1 MKNKTVNKK
10 VLRAMSIGLAAM
22 MTVQPILATP
32 VFADDTEP
40 VDDAGSSVEATTE
53 SSSAETTTESSSAE
67 TTTESTS
74 APAPT
79 VENVTQSYTE
89 AFNATADI
97 KTSLDQAVSA
107 GRDSNEFAGYDKNN
121 GGELTNLNNAVTGT
135 VNNEVTVTG
144 IGAVDK
150 TTLDK
155 NRTDVSNAAIQLV
168 NDAKRDD
175 EKFEVDADELLKDEV
190 NSDINNIKDAEK
202 KLNDAINNQDKALE
216 ELNDNMIEITNN
228 FTGTAGL
235 INIETG
241 YYIETATSIPSATEH
256 LENATEY
263 KKDADE
269 KFEQSKADYDKA
281 AADYKTAK
289 ADLEAKQQAYNNAL
303 NAAVADDSALIT
315 AKNELETAKS
325 DCDNLEKQITEAQ
338 DALSKS
344 AIGKLAAALAKTE
357 KNANDWSSL
366 DLIMKDVIKYY
377 YFPSID
383 VNPAD
388 VIIDD
393 QFTKNLALAD
403 GTTKNERANYIKA
416 TVNGKVYYLNYICE
430 KEGTP
435 DDKISNDGRYPKMVI
450 FEKNPELLEDEHYMD
465 GNSKYDVT
473 EVTENA
479 VEVDENGVLSL
490 AVDPV
495 NGSYILNGTTYYV
508 VNQSGDVNVDNKLEE
523 GDTAANT
530 NTSYSLNEDGDVVKT
545 IKGDVTKTVIA
556 KNASLVDSDNDMT
569 LAGAK
574 AAAEESKYSSQVYVD
589 SDNNKYKFV
598 DDVLYKIVE
607 NNELEKVT
615 DDITVTAYQNVS
627 DTYSVDAS
635 AEATVDFTSTFT
647 TTVSLKGLRT
657 SLNLG
662 EMIFKTDTEEAK
674 QEINRKVFG
683 DTESGVWHKIE
694 EIFED
699 EKSKGVLDEIKNAIN
714 GAGYTVTGLSFNKVS
729 RVKKI
734 KDYSLLFDYYDA
746 LDGSLSVTFTK
757 SYKTT
762 AVSGTYSN
770 SGVSASD
777 IDDLDAISLA
787 EAVAKANAENNKV
800 KNADEL
806 VGNETFSNAVAKII
820 VDVIKDKAGDNYGL
834 GELALSTDGSSTIE
848 DKSKRT
854 YDKAKVSKN
863 GTATYGY
870 NVNGTKVSKS
880 YDTDAT
886 VSTAVFNTDELTY
899 VDKKYAAI
907 PLLND
912 NYYNYKKDKDNKDGI
927 LADLGDTD
935 SDIYKSLMKD
945 VKNANDLAKKYAEA
959 KSKAEEANKKVTDAW
974 NKVNTLIESIEKLGE
989 KSGSEYEKKLAG
1001 LKAQLDKAYENL
1013 EKAKGE
1019 KDAVD
1024 DAYERARVAYEDA
1037 VARLTP
1043 APETGDEETAPTAGG
1058 GTTTAPAPT
1067 LVTTLAGT
1075 PVFALPAGG
1084 VAAPAAGV
1092 AGARTSR
1099 GAAID
1104 SDSAAADTEDTTAKI
1119 APSKEVEEDALAI
1132 TKDTIKTIKDNETPL
1147 SSLTEDSTQK
1157 MNWWWLLLIALLGA
1171 TGEEIYR
1178 RNKKKKEEEA
1188 ALKAEIDKE

>member
-22 MTVQPILATP
+22 MTVQPVLAAP
-32 VFADDTEP
+32 VFADETEP
-40 VDDAGSSVEATTE
+40 SEGTE
-53 SSSAETTTESSSAE
+53 STVETTTESSSSEAS
-67 TTTESTS
+67 TESTS

-79 VENVTQSYTE
+79 VENVTQSYTD
-89 AFNATADI
+89 ASTATGDI
-97 KTSLDQAVSA
+97 KASLDQAVSA
-107 GRDSNEFAGYDKNN
+107 GRDSNEFPGFDENN
-121 GGELTNLNNAVTGT
+121 GGALTALNNAVTGT
-135 VNNEVTVTG
+135 E
-144 IGAVDK
+144 IGAVDSQK
-150 TTLDK
+150 LKDA
-155 NRTDVSNAAIQLV
+155 REDVSDAAITLV
-168 NDAKRDD
+168 EDAKREDKVFD
-175 EKFEVDADELLKDEV
+175 VDADELLKDEV
-190 NSDINNIKDAEK
+190 KTDVENIEK
-202 KLNDAINNQDKALE
+202 TGA
-216 ELNDNMIEITNN
+216 ELNEAVSEQETALDNLNNKIEITNS
-228 FTGTAGL
+228 FTGTDGL
-235 INIETG
+235 INLETG
-241 YYIETATSIPSATEH
+241 KIESTTSIPAATES
-256 LENATEY
+256 LEKATEL
-263 KKDADE
+263 KDEADT
-269 KFEQSKADYDKA
+269 KFEQSKADYEKA
-281 AADYKTAK
+281 AADYETAK
-289 ADLEAKQQAYNNAL
+289 ADLEAKQDAYNAAL
-303 NAAVADDSALIT
+303 NDAVADDSALVK
-315 AKNELETAKS
+315 AKAELETAQK
-325 DCDNLEKQITEAQ
+325 DCDNLVNEINEAQ
-338 DALSKS
+338 KALSNS
-344 AIGKLAAALAKTE
+344 AIAKLAAALAKTE
-357 KNANDWSSL
+357 ENANDWSSL

-377 YFPSID
+377 YFPSIGVD
-383 VNPAD
+383 SAK

-393 QFTKNLALAD
+393 QFTKNSALAD

-569 LAGAK
+569 LADAK
-574 AAAEESKYSSQVYVD
+574 AAAEESKYSSQIYVD

-598 DDVLYKIVE
+598 DDVLYKILE

-615 DDITVTAYQNVS
+615 DDITVTAYQDVS
-627 DTYSVDAS
+627 DTYSVKSS

-657 SLNLG
+657 EVSAAR
-662 EMIFKTDTEEAK
+662 IFTEEKEAK
-674 QEINRKVFG
+674 QEINRTVFG
-683 DTESGVWHKIE
+683 DTENGFWHSIE
-694 EIFED
+694 ELFED
-699 EKSKGVLDEIKNAIN
+699 EKSKGVLDKIRDAIN
-714 GAGYTVTGLSFNKVS
+714 RAGYTVTGVSFDKVS
-729 RVKKI
+729 SVRKI
-734 KDYSLLFDYYDA
+734 KDNKINKNYYDA
-746 LDGSLSVTFTK
+746 ENGSLSVTFTK
-757 SYKTT
+757 AYTT
-762 AVSGTYSN
+762 KAVSGSYS
-770 SGVSASD
+770 VSNISAAN
-777 IDDLDAISLA
+777 IDSLDAIAAA
-787 EAVAKANAENNKV
+787 ESAAKVNAEDNKV

-820 VDVIKDKAGDNYGL
+820 VDVIKRNAKTYGL
-834 GELALSTDGSSTIE
+834 GELSFST
-848 DKSKRT
+848 KRSYT
-854 YDKAKVSKN
+854 VENKREYEAAKVSTN

-870 NVNGTKVSKS
+870 EVKGTKVSKS

-899 VDKKYAAI
+899 VDKKYAEI

-912 NYYNYKKDKDNKDGI
+912 NYYNYKNGKSTEGI
-927 LADLGDTD
+927 LADLGDKN
-935 SDIYKSLMKD
+935 SEIYKTLMKD
-945 VKNANDLAKKYAEA
+945 VENANDLADKY
-959 KSKAEEANKKVTDAW
+959 EEARQKVLTA
-974 NKVNTLIESIEKLGE
+974 NEKVKAAQEKVNALIESINALKNA
-989 KSGSEYEKKLAG
+989 SGSEYEKKLDA
-1001 LKAQLDKAYENL
+1001 LKNKLTAAQEKL
-1013 EKAKGE
+1013 EEATKQK
-1019 KDAVD
+1019 KLVD
-1024 DAYERARVAYEDA
+1024 DAYERALAAYEDA

-1043 APETGDEETAPTAGG
+1043 APATGDEETSPAGG
-1058 GTTTAPAPT
+1058 GTTTPAPAPAPAA
-1067 LVTTLAGT
+1067 TLAGAPAFT
-1075 PVFALPAGG
+1075 LPLVAD
-1084 VAAPAAGV
+1084 AAPAAGV
-1092 AGARTSR
+1092 AGARTIR
-1099 GAAID
+1099 GTAAD
-1104 SDSAAADTEDTTAKI
+1104 SDSDSTADTTAKI
-1119 APSKEVEEDALAI
+1119 APEKEVEEDALAI

-1188 ALKAEIDKE
+1188 ALKAEVDKK

>member
-40 VDDAGSSVEATTE
+40 VDDTGSSVESTAE
-53 SSSAETTTESSSAE
+53 SSSADTTTESSSE
-67 TTTESTS
+67 
-74 APAPT
+74 PAPT
-79 VENVTQSYTE
+79 VGNVSQSYTD
-89 AFNATADI
+89 ASKATGDI
-97 KTSLDQAVSA
+97 KASLDPAVSA
-107 GRDSNEFAGYDKNN
+107 GRDSNEFASFDQNN
-121 GGELTNLNNAVTGT
+121 GGELTNLNNAVVDT
-135 VNNEVTVTG
+135 V
-144 IGAVDK
+144 IGAVDAE
-150 TTLDK
+150 TLNA
-155 NRTDVSNAAIQLV
+155 NRAEVSDAAIQLV
-168 NDAKRDD
+168 EDAKRDD
-175 EKFEVDADELLKDEV
+175 RKDDKKFEVDADELLKGQV
-190 NSDINNIKDAEK
+190 NTDIKNIETAENN
-202 KLNDAINNQDKALE
+202 LNDAINVQDTALD
-216 ELNDNMIEITNN
+216 ELNKKIEITNK
-228 FTGTAGL
+228 FTGTDGF

-241 YYIETATSIPSATEH
+241 KIEDATSIPAATES
-256 LENATEY
+256 LGAATAL
-263 KKDADE
+263 KDGADK
-269 KFEQSKADYDKA
+269 KFEDSKAAYDKA
-281 AADYKTAK
+281 ADDYKTAK
-289 ADLEAKQQAYNNAL
+289 AELDKKQQAYNDAL
-303 NAAVADDSALIT
+303 NAAVADESALAN
-315 AKNELETAKS
+315 AKAELETAQK
-325 DCDNLEKQITEAQ
+325 DCETLETEISEAQ
-338 DALSKS
+338 TALSNS
-344 AIGKLAAALAKTE
+344 AIGKLASALEKTKE
-357 KNANDWSSL
+357 NANDWSSL

-377 YFPSID
+377 YFPSIG
-383 VNPAD
+383 VNAAD
-388 VIIDD
+388 VKIDD
-393 QFTKNLALAD
+393 QFTKNSALAD
-403 GTTKNERANYIKA
+403 GTKNERANYIKA
-416 TVNGKVYYLNYICE
+416 TVGEKVYYLNYICE
-430 KEGTP
+430 KDGTP
-435 DDKISNDGRYPKMVI
+435 DNKINNDGRYPKMVI
-450 FEKNPELLEDEHYMD
+450 FEKNPELIEEEHYED
-465 GNSKYDVT
+465 GNSKYDVNK
-473 EVTENA
+473 VTKNA
-479 VEVDENGVLSL
+479 VKADENGVLSL

-508 VNQSGDVNVDNKLEE
+508 VNQSENVTVDNKLEE

-545 IKGDVTKTVIA
+545 IKGDVTKTEIAESASLVESDTNMTLVDA
-556 KNASLVDSDNDMT
+556 KNA
-569 LAGAK
+569 
-574 AAAEESKYSSQVYVD
+574 AEKGKSSSQVYVD

-598 DDVLYKIVE
+598 DNVLYKILE

-615 DDITVTAYQNVS
+615 DDITVTAYQDVS

-635 AEATVDFTSTFT
+635 AKATVDFTSTFT
-647 TTVSLKGLRT
+647 TRVSLKGLRT
-657 SLNLG
+657 EVSAIRTGKG
-662 EMIFKTDTEEAK
+662 EQKEAL

-683 DTESGVWHKIE
+683 DTESGFWHKIE

-699 EKSKGVLDEIKNAIN
+699 EKSKGVLGEIKNAIN
-714 GAGYTVTGLSFNKVS
+714 GAGYTVTDLSFNKVS

-734 KDYSLLFDYYDA
+734 TDDSKRFNYYEA
-746 LDGSLSVTFTK
+746 QDGSLSLTFIKKLTTK
-757 SYKTT
+757 EEEGKYSQDNLLESEVSSINAKLNAENAAKT
-762 AVSGTYSN
+762 
-770 SGVSASD
+770 
-777 IDDLDAISLA
+777 
-787 EAVAKANAENNKV
+787 NAENNKAI
-800 KNADEL
+800 NADSKAKEL
-806 VGNETFSNAVAKII
+806 ELSNAVAQII
-820 VDVIKDKAGDNYGL
+820 INAIKNSSAGKTYNF

-854 YDKAKVSKN
+854 YDEAKVSKN

-870 NVNGTKVSKS
+870 NVKGTKVSKS

-899 VDKKYAAI
+899 VDKNYAAT

-912 NYYNYKKDKDNKDGI
+912 NYYNYKNGKSTNGI

-945 VKNANDLAKKYAEA
+945 VENANKLAAKYADA
-959 KSKAEEANKKVTDAW
+959 KSKAEEANNKVKDAQKKVNA
-974 NKVNTLIESIEKLGE
+974 LIESIKALS
-989 KSGSEYEKKLAG
+989 KNSGSEYEKKLAE
-1001 LKAQLDKAYENL
+1001 LKAKLDEAQKNL
-1013 EKAKGE
+1013 EDAT
-1019 KDAVD
+1019 KDKVAVD
-1024 DAYERARVAYEDA
+1024 EAYERALAAYEDA

-1043 APETGDEETAPTAGG
+1043 APATGDEETAPTAGG

-1075 PVFALPAGG
+1075 PVFALPTGG

-1119 APSKEVEEDALAI
+1119 APTKEVEEDALAI

>member
-53 SSSAETTTESSSAE
+53 SSSAETTTESSSE
-67 TTTESTS
+67 
-74 APAPT
+74 PATT
-79 VENVTQSYTE
+79 VENVSQSY
-89 AFNATADI
+89 ADASNATADI
-97 KTSLDQAVSA
+97 KTPLDQAVSA
-107 GRDSNEFAGYDKNN
+107 GRDSDEFAGFDQNN
-121 GGELTNLNNAVTGT
+121 GGVLTNLNNAVVGT
-135 VNNEVTVTG
+135 E
-144 IGAVDK
+144 IGAVDAN
-150 TTLDK
+150 TLNA
-155 NRTDVSNAAIQLV
+155 NRTDVSDAAIQLV

-175 EKFEVDADELLKDEV
+175 EKFDVDADELLQGQV
-190 NSDINNIKDAEK
+190 NTDINSIVTAEK
-202 KLNDAINNQDKALE
+202 NLNEAINNQDKALD
-216 ELNDNMIEITNN
+216 ELNKKIEITND
-228 FTGTAGL
+228 FTGTDGL
-235 INIETG
+235 INLETG
-241 YYIETATSIPSATEH
+241 KIENATSIPAATES
-256 LENATEY
+256 LGAATAL
-263 KKDADE
+263 KDGADK
-269 KFEQSKADYDKA
+269 KFEDSKAAYEEA
-281 AADYKTAK
+281 ESNYKTAK
-289 ADLEAKQQAYNNAL
+289 DDLKAKQQAYNEAL
-303 NAAVADDSALIT
+303 NAAVADDSAL
-315 AKNELETAKS
+315 AKAKAELETAQKDCETLESKIS
-325 DCDNLEKQITEAQ
+325 DAQ
-338 DALSKS
+338 KALSDS
-344 AIGKLAAALAKTE
+344 AIGKLASALEKTE

-366 DLIMKDVIKYY
+366 DLIMKDVIQYY
-377 YFPSID
+377 YFPSIGI
-383 VNPAD
+383 PAAD
-388 VIIDD
+388 VKIDD
-393 QFTKNLALAD
+393 QFTKNSALAD
-403 GTTKNERANYIKA
+403 GTKNERANYIKA
-416 TVNGKVYYLNYICE
+416 TVGEKVYYLNYICE
-430 KEGTP
+430 KDGTP
-435 DDKISNDGRYPKMVI
+435 DNKISNDGRYPKMVI
-450 FEKNPELLEDEHYMD
+450 FEKNPELIEDEHYED
-465 GNSKYDVT
+465 GNSKYDVN

-479 VEVDENGVLSL
+479 VEADENGVLSL

-508 VNQSGDVNVDNKLEE
+508 VNQSENVTVDNKLEG

-556 KNASLVDSDNDMT
+556 ESASLVESGTKMT
-569 LAGAK
+569 LADAK
-574 AAAEESKYSSQVYVD
+574 IAAAEGKSSSQVYVD
-589 SDNNKYKFV
+589 DDNNKYKFI
-598 DDVLYKIVE
+598 DDVLYKILE
-607 NNELEKVT
+607 NNDLEKVT

-657 SLNLG
+657 EVSAAR
-662 EMIFKTDTEEAK
+662 IWTEKKEAI

-683 DTESGVWHKIE
+683 DTESGFWHKIE

-699 EKSKGVLDEIKNAIN
+699 EKSKGVLGEIKNAIN

-729 RVKKI
+729 SVEKI
-734 KDYSLLFDYYDA
+734 KDDSLLSNYYDA

-777 IDDLDAISLA
+777 IDGLDAISLA
-787 EAVAKANAENNKV
+787 ETAAKANAENNEV

-820 VDVIKDKAGDNYGL
+820 VDVIKKQANNYGL
-834 GELALSTDGSSTIE
+834 RELSFSTMGSSTVE
-848 DKSKRT
+848 DKDKRE
-854 YDKAKVSKN
+854 YGAAKVSTK

-886 VSTAVFNTDELTY
+886 VSTAVFNTDKLTY
-899 VDKKYAAI
+899 VDKKYADI

-912 NYYNYKKDKDNKDGI
+912 NYYNYKNGNSEEGI
-927 LADLGDTD
+927 WADLGDTD

-945 VKNANDLAKKYAEA
+945 VENANKLAAKYAEA
-959 KSKAEEANKKVTDAW
+959 KGKAEEAN
-974 NKVNTLIESIEKLGE
+974 NKVKSARKEVNDLIDSIIKLRDNSDSEYKNKLAEAQEKLKE
-989 KSGSEYEKKLAG
+989 ATK
-1001 LKAQLDKAYENL
+1001 DKE
-1013 EKAKGE
+1013 
-1019 KDAVD
+1019 AVD
-1024 DAYERARVAYEDA
+1024 GAYKRALAAYEDA

-1043 APETGDEETAPTAGG
+1043 APATGDEETAPTVGG

-1067 LVTTLAGT
+1067 LVTTLAGA
-1075 PVFALPAGG
+1075 PEFALPAGG

-1104 SDSAAADTEDTTAKI
+1104 ADSAAADTEDTTAKI
-1119 APSKEVEEDALAI
+1119 APTKEVEEDALAI

>member
-40 VDDAGSSVEATTE
+40 VDDAGSSVEATAE
-53 SSSAETTTESSSAE
+53 SSSGETTTESSSAE

-89 AFNATADI
+89 ASKATGDI
-97 KTSLDQAVSA
+97 KDSLDQAVSA
-107 GRDSNEFAGYDKNN
+107 GRDSNEFAGFDQNN
-121 GGELTNLNNAVTGT
+121 GGELTNLNNAVVGT
-135 VNNEVTVTG
+135 E
-144 IGAVDK
+144 IGAVDAN
-150 TTLDK
+150 TLNA
-155 NRTDVSNAAIQLV
+155 NRTDVSNSAIQLV

-175 EKFEVDADELLKDEV
+175 EKFDVDADELLKDEV
-190 NSDINNIKDAEK
+190 NSDIEDIKKADKDLNN
-202 KLNDAINNQDKALE
+202 AINAQDTALD
-216 ELNDNMIEITNN
+216 ELNKKIEITNS
-228 FTGTAGL
+228 FTGTDGL
-235 INIETG
+235 INLETG
-241 YYIETATSIPSATEH
+241 KIESATSIPAATES
-256 LENATEY
+256 LENATEL
-263 KKDADE
+263 KDEADK

-281 AADYKTAK
+281 ADDYKTAK
-289 ADLEAKQQAYNNAL
+289 ADLEAKQQAYNEAL
-303 NAAVADDSALIT
+303 NAAVADDSAL
-315 AKNELETAKS
+315 AKAKAELETAQK
-325 DCDNLEKQITEAQ
+325 DCDNLVTEINQAQ
-338 DALSKS
+338 EALSKS
-344 AIGKLAAALAKTE
+344 AIGKLASALAKTKE
-357 KNANDWSSL
+357 NANDWSSL

-377 YFPSID
+377 YFPSIG
-383 VNPAD
+383 VNAAD
-388 VIIDD
+388 VVIDA
-393 QFTKNLALAD
+393 QFTKNSALAD
-403 GTTKNERANYIKA
+403 GTKNERANYIKA
-416 TVNGKVYYLNYICE
+416 TVGEKVYYLNYICE
-430 KEGTP
+430 KDGTP
-435 DDKISNDGRYPKMVI
+435 DNQIKNDGRYPKMVI
-450 FEKNPELLEDEHYMD
+450 FEKNPELIEDEHYEN
-465 GNSKYDVT
+465 GNSKYNVN

-479 VEVDENGVLSL
+479 VKADENGVLSL

-508 VNQSGDVNVDNKLEE
+508 VNQSENVTVDNKLEG

-530 NTSYSLNEDGDVVKT
+530 NISYSLNENGDVVKT

-556 KNASLVDSDNDMT
+556 KGTSLVESGANMT
-569 LAGAK
+569 LADAK
-574 AAAEESKYSSQVYVD
+574 IAAEESKSSSQVYVD
-589 SDNNKYKFV
+589 ADNNKYKFV
-598 DDVLYKIVE
+598 DDVLYKILE

-615 DDITVTAYQNVS
+615 DDITVTAYQDVS

-657 SLNLG
+657 EVSAIRTGKG
-662 EMIFKTDTEEAK
+662 EQKEAL

-683 DTESGVWHKIE
+683 DTESGFWHKIE

-699 EKSKGVLDEIKNAIN
+699 EKSKGVLGEIKNAIN

-729 RVKKI
+729 HVEQI
-734 KDYSLLFDYYDA
+734 KDDSWRFNYYDA

-777 IDDLDAISLA
+777 IDGLDAISLA
-787 EAVAKANAENNKV
+787 ETAAKANAENNKV

-820 VDVIKDKAGDNYGL
+820 VDVIKKQANNYGL
-834 GELALSTDGSSTIE
+834 RELSLSTTGSSTVE
-848 DKSKRT
+848 NNRK
-854 YDKAKVSKN
+854 YEVAKVSTN

-899 VDKKYAAI
+899 VDKKYAAT

-912 NYYNYKKDKDNKDGI
+912 NYYNYKNGNSKEGI
-927 LADLGDTD
+927 WADLGDTD
-935 SDIYKSLMKD
+935 SDIYKKLMTD
-945 VKNANDLAKKYAEA
+945 VKNANDLAAKYEDA
-959 KSKAEEANKKVTDAW
+959 KTKAVKAKEKVEDAQKKVNA
-974 NKVNTLIESIEKLGE
+974 LIDSINALKNV
-989 KSGSEYEKKLAG
+989 SGSEYEKKLAG
-1001 LKAQLDKAYENL
+1001 LEKKLAEAL
-1013 EKAKGE
+1013 EHLNEATDE
-1019 KDAVD
+1019 KKAVD
-1024 DAYERARVAYEDA
+1024 DAYDRARVAYEDA

-1043 APETGDEETAPTAGG
+1043 APATGDEETAPTAGG

-1119 APSKEVEEDALAI
+1119 APTKEVEEDALAI

-1188 ALKAEIDKE
+1188 ALKAEIDNE

>member
-40 VDDAGSSVEATTE
+40 VDDAGSSVEATVE
-53 SSSAETTTESSSAE
+53 SSSAETTTESSSE
-67 TTTESTS
+67 
-74 APAPT
+74 PAPT
-79 VENVTQSYTE
+79 VENVADSYSE
-89 AFNATADI
+89 ASSATGDI
-97 KTSLDQAVSA
+97 KASLDQAVSA
-107 GRDSNEFAGYDKNN
+107 GRDSDEFASFDQNN
-121 GGELTNLNNAVTGT
+121 GGELTNLNNAVVDT
-135 VNNEVTVTG
+135 V
-144 IGAVDK
+144 IGAVDAE
-150 TTLDK
+150 TLNA
-155 NRTDVSNAAIQLV
+155 NRAEVSDAAIQLV
-168 NDAKRDD
+168 EDAKRDD
-175 EKFEVDADELLKDEV
+175 RKDDKKFEVDADELLKGQV
-190 NSDINNIKDAEK
+190 NTDIKNIETAENN
-202 KLNDAINNQDKALE
+202 LNDAINVQDTALD
-216 ELNDNMIEITNN
+216 ELNKKIEITNK
-228 FTGTAGL
+228 FTGTDGF

-241 YYIETATSIPSATEH
+241 KIEDATSIPAATES
-256 LENATEY
+256 LGAATAL
-263 KKDADE
+263 KDGADK
-269 KFEQSKADYDKA
+269 KFEDSKAAYDKA
-281 AADYKTAK
+281 ADDYKTAK
-289 ADLEAKQQAYNNAL
+289 AELDKKQQAYNDAL
-303 NAAVADDSALIT
+303 NAAVADESALAN
-315 AKNELETAKS
+315 AKAELETAQK
-325 DCDNLEKQITEAQ
+325 DCETLETEISEAQ
-338 DALSKS
+338 TALSNS
-344 AIGKLAAALAKTE
+344 AIGKLASALEKTKE
-357 KNANDWSSL
+357 NANDWSSL

-377 YFPSID
+377 YFPSIG
-383 VNPAD
+383 VNAAD
-388 VIIDD
+388 VKIDD
-393 QFTKNLALAD
+393 QFTKNSALAD
-403 GTTKNERANYIKA
+403 GTKNERANYIKA
-416 TVNGKVYYLNYICE
+416 TVGEKVYYLNYICE
-430 KEGTP
+430 KDGTP
-435 DDKISNDGRYPKMVI
+435 DNKINNDGRYPKMVI
-450 FEKNPELLEDEHYMD
+450 FEKNPELIEEEHYED
-465 GNSKYDVT
+465 GNSKYDVNK
-473 EVTENA
+473 VTKNA
-479 VEVDENGVLSL
+479 VKADENGVLSL

-508 VNQSGDVNVDNKLEE
+508 VNQSENVTVDNKLEE

-545 IKGDVTKTVIA
+545 IKGDVTKTEIAESASLVESDTNMTLVDA
-556 KNASLVDSDNDMT
+556 KNA
-569 LAGAK
+569 
-574 AAAEESKYSSQVYVD
+574 AEKGKSSSQVYVD

-598 DDVLYKIVE
+598 DDVLYKILE

-615 DDITVTAYQNVS
+615 DDITVTAYQDVS

-635 AEATVDFTSTFT
+635 AKATVDFTSTFT
-647 TTVSLKGLRT
+647 TRVSLKGLRT
-657 SLNLG
+657 EVSAIRTGKG
-662 EMIFKTDTEEAK
+662 EQKEAL

-683 DTESGVWHKIE
+683 DTESGFWHKIE

-699 EKSKGVLDEIKNAIN
+699 EKSKGVLGEIKNAIN

-729 RVKKI
+729 HVEQI
-734 KDYSLLFDYYDA
+734 KDDSWRFNYYDA

-777 IDDLDAISLA
+777 IDGLDAISLA
-787 EAVAKANAENNKV
+787 ETAAKANAENNKV

-820 VDVIKDKAGDNYGL
+820 VDVIKKQANNYGL
-834 GELALSTDGSSTIE
+834 RELSFSTMGSSTVE
-848 DKSKRT
+848 DKDKRE
-854 YDKAKVSKN
+854 YGAAKVSTN

-912 NYYNYKKDKDNKDGI
+912 NYYNYKKDNDNKDGI
-927 LADLGDTD
+927 LADLRKTD
-935 SDIYKSLMKD
+935 SEIYQKLMTD
-945 VKNANDLAKKYAEA
+945 VNKFNDLAAKYEEAKNNALAANDKVKYAQEKVDA
-959 KSKAEEANKKVTDAW
+959 LIKSINALRANSD
-974 NKVNTLIESIEKLGE
+974 
-989 KSGSEYEKKLAG
+989 SEYEKKLAG
-1001 LKAQLDKAYENL
+1001 LKAKLDEALENL
-1013 EKAKGE
+1013 NKATEEKK
-1019 KDAVD
+1019 AVD
-1024 DAYERARVAYEDA
+1024 EAYGRALEAYEDA

-1043 APETGDEETAPTAGG
+1043 APATGDEETAPTAGG

-1067 LVTTLAGT
+1067 VVTTLAGT
-1075 PVFALPAGG
+1075 PVFALPTGG

-1119 APSKEVEEDALAI
+1119 APTKEVEEDALAI

>member
-40 VDDAGSSVEATTE
+40 VDDAGSSVEAT
-53 SSSAETTTESSSAE
+53 SESSSAE

-74 APAPT
+74 VPAPT
-79 VENVTQSYTE
+79 VENVTQSYT
-89 AFNATADI
+89 AASNATADI

-107 GRDSNEFAGYDKNN
+107 GRDSNEFAGFDQNN
-121 GGELTNLNNAVTGT
+121 GGELTNLNNAVVET
-135 VNNEVTVTG
+135 E
-144 IGAVDK
+144 IGAVDAN
-150 TTLDK
+150 TLNA
-155 NRTDVSNAAIQLV
+155 NRTDVSDAAINLV

-175 EKFEVDADELLKDEV
+175 EKFDVDADELLQGQV
-190 NSDINNIKDAEK
+190 NTDINSIVTAEK
-202 KLNDAINNQDKALE
+202 NLNDAINNQDKALD
-216 ELNDNMIEITNN
+216 ELNNKIEITND
-228 FTGTAGL
+228 FTGTDGL
-235 INIETG
+235 INLETG
-241 YYIETATSIPSATEH
+241 KIESATSIPTATES
-256 LENATEY
+256 LENATEL
-263 KKDADE
+263 KDEADK
-269 KFEQSKADYDKA
+269 KFEDSKAAYEEAKNNYDA
-281 AADYKTAK
+281 AK
-289 ADLEAKQQAYNNAL
+289 AELDAKQQAYNEAL
-303 NAAVADDSALIT
+303 NAAVADNSALINAEKELKT
-315 AKNELETAKS
+315 AQEDCQKLEDEIS
-325 DCDNLEKQITEAQ
+325 EAQ
-338 DALSKS
+338 KALSNS
-344 AIGKLAAALAKTE
+344 AIGKLASALAKTKE
-357 KNANDWSSL
+357 NANDWSSL
-366 DLIMKDVIKYY
+366 DLIMKDVIQYY
-377 YFPSID
+377 YFPSIG
-383 VNPAD
+383 VPAAD
-388 VIIDD
+388 VVIDP
-393 QFTKNLALAD
+393 QFTKNSALVD
-403 GTTKNERANYIKA
+403 GTKNERANYIKA
-416 TVNGKVYYLNYICE
+416 TVGEKVYYLNYICE
-430 KEGTP
+430 EDDTP
-435 DDKISNDGRYPKMVI
+435 KDTIRNDGRYPKMVI
-450 FEKNPELLEDEHYMD
+450 FEKNPELIEDEHYEAGD
-465 GNSKYDVT
+465 SKYDVN

-479 VEVDENGVLSL
+479 VEADENGVLSL

-508 VNQSGDVNVDNKLEE
+508 VNQSENVTVDNKLEG

-530 NTSYSLNEDGDVVKT
+530 NTSYSLNENGDVVKT

-556 KNASLVDSDNDMT
+556 KGTSLVESGANMT
-569 LAGAK
+569 LKGAK
-574 AAAEESKYSSQVYVD
+574 NAAEECKSSSQVYVD

-598 DDVLYKIVE
+598 DDVLYKILN

-657 SLNLG
+657 EVSAIRTGKG
-662 EMIFKTDTEEAK
+662 EQKEAL

-683 DTESGVWHKIE
+683 DTESGFWHKIE

-699 EKSKGVLDEIKNAIN
+699 EKSKGVLGEIKNAIN

-729 RVKKI
+729 HVEQI
-734 KDYSLLFDYYDA
+734 KDDSWRFNYYDA

-777 IDDLDAISLA
+777 IDGLDAISLA
-787 EAVAKANAENNKV
+787 ETAAKANAENNKV

-820 VDVIKDKAGDNYGL
+820 VDVIKKQANNYGL
-834 GELALSTDGSSTIE
+834 RELSLSTTGSSTVE
-848 DKSKRT
+848 NNRK
-854 YDKAKVSKN
+854 YEAAKVSTN

-870 NVNGTKVSKS
+870 NVNGTKVSKL

-912 NYYNYKKDKDNKDGI
+912 NYHNYKDKNNSSTVGI
-927 LADLGDTD
+927 LADLGKTD
-935 SDIYKSLMKD
+935 SDIYKNLMKD
-945 VKNANDLAKKYAEA
+945 VENANKLAAKYEDAKK
-959 KSKAEEANKKVTDAW
+959 KAVEANDKVKAAQE
-974 NKVNTLIESIEKLGE
+974 KVNALIESINALRKN
-989 KSGSEYEKKLAG
+989 SGSEYEKKLAE
-1001 LKAQLDKAYENL
+1001 LKDKLDVAQKDFEDATKD
-1013 EKAKGE
+1013 

-1024 DAYERARVAYEDA
+1024 AAYKDALAAYEKA

-1043 APETGDEETAPTAGG
+1043 APATGDEETAPTAGG
-1058 GTTTAPAPT
+1058 GTTTTPAPAV
-1067 LVTTLAGT
+1067 VTTLAGT

-1099 GAAID
+1099 GAAMD

-1119 APSKEVEEDALAI
+1119 APTKEVEEDALAI

>member
-22 MTVQPILATP
+22 MTVQPVMATP

-40 VDDAGSSVEATTE
+40 VDDAGSSVEATV
-53 SSSAETTTESSSAE
+53 ESSSAE

-79 VENVTQSYTE
+79 VENVTDSYSE
-89 AFNATADI
+89 ASSATGDI
-97 KTSLDQAVSA
+97 KASLDQAVSA
-107 GRDSNEFAGYDKNN
+107 GRNSDEFAGFDQNN
-121 GGELTNLNNAVTGT
+121 GGELTNLYNAVVGT
-135 VNNEVTVTG
+135 EIG
-144 IGAVDK
+144 AEIGAVDDE
-150 TTLDK
+150 TLKD
-155 NRTDVSNAAIQLV
+155 NRTEISDAAIKLV
-168 NDAKRDD
+168 EDAKRDD
-175 EKFEVDADELLKDEV
+175 KKFEVDADELLKGQV
-190 NSDINNIKDAEK
+190 NTDIDNIKTAEQN
-202 KLNDAINNQDKALE
+202 LNKAIDAIDAQDTALD
-216 ELNDNMIEITNN
+216 ELNKKIEITND

-235 INIETG
+235 INLETREIES
-241 YYIETATSIPSATEH
+241 ATSIPAATESFD
-256 LENATEY
+256 NATEL
-263 KKDADE
+263 KDKADK

-289 ADLEAKQQAYNNAL
+289 ADLEAKQKAYNEAL
-303 NAAVADDSALIT
+303 NAAVADDSADKKSALIK
-315 AKNELETAKS
+315 AKNELETAQT
-325 DCDNLEKQITEAQ
+325 DCYNLLTEINQAQ
-338 DALSKS
+338 DALSNS
-344 AIGKLAAALAKTE
+344 AIGKLASAIANTE
-357 KNANDWSSL
+357 TASNKNWSDL

-377 YFPSID
+377 YFPSIGI
-383 VNPAD
+383 NPD
-388 VIIDD
+388 KVSIGKYE
-393 QFTKNLALAD
+393 KNSN
-403 GTTKNERANYIKA
+403 NERDNYL
-416 TVNGKVYYLNYICE
+416 TVTADGKVYFLNYICE
-430 KEGTP
+430 KDGTP
-435 DDKISNDGRYPKMVI
+435 DDKIANDIRYSKMVI
-450 FEKNPELLEDEHYMD
+450 YEKNPEVIEDEHYED
-465 GNSKYDVT
+465 GNSKYDVN
-473 EVTENA
+473 EVTKNA
-479 VEVDENGVLSL
+479 VKADENGVLSL

-508 VNQSGDVNVDNKLEE
+508 VNQSENVTVDNKLEG

-530 NTSYSLNEDGDVVKT
+530 NTSYSLNENGDVVKT

-556 KNASLVDSDNDMT
+556 ESASLVESGTKKT
-569 LAGAK
+569 LAEAK
-574 AAAEESKYSSQVYVD
+574 NAAEKGKSSSQVYVD
-589 SDNNKYKFV
+589 DDNNKYKFI
-598 DDVLYKIVE
+598 DDVLYKILE
-607 NNELEKVT
+607 NNKLEKVT
-615 DDITVTAYQNVS
+615 DDITVTAYQDVS

-635 AEATVDFTSTFT
+635 AKATVDFTSTFT

-657 SLNLG
+657 EVSAAR
-662 EMIFKTDTEEAK
+662 IWTEKKEAI

-683 DTESGVWHKIE
+683 DTESGFWHKIE

-699 EKSKGVLDEIKNAIN
+699 EKSKGVLGEIKNAIN

-729 RVKKI
+729 SVEKI
-734 KDYSLLFDYYDA
+734 KDDSLLSNYYDA

-777 IDDLDAISLA
+777 IDGLDAISLA
-787 EAVAKANAENNKV
+787 EAAAKANAENNKV
-800 KNADEL
+800 ENADKL
-806 VGNETFSNAVAKII
+806 VGNETSSNAVAKII

-834 GELALSTDGSSTIE
+834 RELSLSTIGSSTVE
-848 DKSKRT
+848 NNRK
-854 YDKAKVSKN
+854 YEAAKVSTN

-899 VDKKYAAI
+899 VDKKYAAT

-912 NYYNYKKDKDNKDGI
+912 NYYNYKHGNSKEGI
-927 LADLGDTD
+927 LANLGDTD

-945 VKNANDLAKKYAEA
+945 VDNAKKLAAKYADA
-959 KSKAEEANKKVTDAW
+959 KSKAEEAN
-974 NKVNTLIESIEKLGE
+974 NKVKAAQEKVNALIESINALRKN
-989 KSGSEYEKKLAG
+989 SDSEYEKKLDA
-1001 LKAQLDKAYENL
+1001 LEAKLAEAQKNLEDATKDKA
-1013 EKAKGE
+1013 
-1019 KDAVD
+1019 AVD
-1024 DAYERARVAYEDA
+1024 EAYGRALAAYEDA

-1043 APETGDEETAPTAGG
+1043 APATGDEETAPTAGG

-1075 PVFALPAGG
+1075 PVFALPTGG

-1119 APSKEVEEDALAI
+1119 APTKEVEEDALAI

>member
-53 SSSAETTTESSSAE
+53 SSSAETTTES
-67 TTTESTS
+67 TS

-89 AFNATADI
+89 ASNATADI

-121 GGELTNLNNAVTGT
+121 GGELTNLNNAVVET
-135 VNNEVTVTG
+135 E
-144 IGAVDK
+144 IGAVDAN
-150 TTLDK
+150 TLNA
-155 NRTDVSNAAIQLV
+155 NRKEVSDAAINLV

-175 EKFEVDADELLKDEV
+175 EKFDVDADELLKDEV
-190 NSDINNIKDAEK
+190 NSDINNIKTTDK
-202 KLNDAINNQDKALE
+202 DLNDAINAQDTALD
-216 ELNDNMIEITNN
+216 ELNKKIEITNS
-228 FTGTAGL
+228 FTGTDGL
-235 INIETG
+235 INLETG
-241 YYIETATSIPSATEH
+241 KIESATSIPAATES
-256 LENATEY
+256 LENATEL
-263 KKDADE
+263 KDEADK

-281 AADYKTAK
+281 ADDYKTAK
-289 ADLEAKQQAYNNAL
+289 ADLEAKQQAYNDAL
-303 NAAVADDSALIT
+303 NAAVADDSAL
-315 AKNELETAKS
+315 AKAKAELETAQK
-325 DCDNLEKQITEAQ
+325 DCDNLVTEINQAQ
-338 DALSKS
+338 EALSKS
-344 AIGKLAAALAKTE
+344 AIGKLASALAKTKE
-357 KNANDWSSL
+357 NANDWSSL
-366 DLIMKDVIKYY
+366 DLIMKDVIQYY
-377 YFPSID
+377 YFPSIG
-383 VNPAD
+383 VNAAD
-388 VIIDD
+388 VKIDD
-393 QFTKNLALAD
+393 QFTKNSALAD
-403 GTTKNERANYIKA
+403 GTKNERANYIKA

-430 KEGTP
+430 KDGTP
-435 DDKISNDGRYPKMVI
+435 DNKINNDGRYPKMVI
-450 FEKNPELLEDEHYMD
+450 FEKNPELIEDEHYEN
-465 GNSKYDVT
+465 GNSKYNVN

-479 VEVDENGVLSL
+479 VKADENGVLSL

-508 VNQSGDVNVDNKLEE
+508 VNQSENVTVDNKLKE

-545 IKGDVTKTVIA
+545 IKGDITKTVIA
-556 KNASLVDSDNDMT
+556 ESASLVESGTKKT
-569 LAGAK
+569 LAEAK
-574 AAAEESKYSSQVYVD
+574 NAAEKGKSSSQVYVD

-598 DDVLYKIVE
+598 DDVLYKILE
-607 NNELEKVT
+607 NNELKKVT

-657 SLNLG
+657 EVSAIRTGKG
-662 EMIFKTDTEEAK
+662 EQKEAL

-683 DTESGVWHKIE
+683 DTESGFWHKIE

-699 EKSKGVLDEIKNAIN
+699 EKSKGVLGEIKNAIN

-729 RVKKI
+729 HVEQI
-734 KDYSLLFDYYDA
+734 KDDSWRFNYYDA

-777 IDDLDAISLA
+777 IDGLDAISLA
-787 EAVAKANAENNKV
+787 ETAAKANAENKKV

-820 VDVIKDKAGDNYGL
+820 VDVIKKQANNYGL
-834 GELALSTDGSSTIE
+834 GELSLSTTGSSTVE
-848 DKSKRT
+848 NDRK
-854 YDKAKVSKN
+854 YEAAKVSTN

-912 NYYNYKKDKDNKDGI
+912 NYYNYKKDKRNTDGI
-927 LADLGDTD
+927 LADLGDKN
-935 SDIYKSLMKD
+935 SKIYQKLMTD
-945 VKNANDLAKKYAEA
+945 VKNANDLAAKYLEA
-959 KSKAEEANKKVTDAW
+959 KGKAEEAN
-974 NKVNTLIESIEKLGE
+974 NKVKAAQEKVDALIKSIKALRAN
-989 KSGSEYEKKLAG
+989 SDSEYKSKLKPLEDNLA
-1001 LKAQLDKAYENL
+1001 KALENL
-1013 EKAKGE
+1013 NEATDKKKAVDAAY
-1019 KDAVD
+1019 KDALE
-1024 DAYERARVAYEDA
+1024 AYGDA

-1043 APETGDEETAPTAGG
+1043 APATGDEETASTAGG
-1058 GTTTAPAPT
+1058 GTTTAPAPAV
-1067 LVTTLAGT
+1067 VTTLAGT
-1075 PVFALPAGG
+1075 PVFALPTGG
-1084 VAAPAAGV
+1084 VAAPTAGV

-1119 APSKEVEEDALAI
+1119 APTKEVEEDALAI